1 MHRGITI
8 IIYSVYHINLYYCS
22 ITAKYDNTHF
32 YDKKYVVIIPTLQG
46 YNDWDNKYLSHTRV
60 FWYSHYVIFK
70 RELWYTKMKINMHI
84 DGYDIKKYEY
94 SESYDISHFLRSYY
108 LGGKL

>member
-1 MHRGITI
+1 
-8 IIYSVYHINLYYCS
+8 
-22 ITAKYDNTHF
+22 
-32 YDKKYVVIIPTLQG
+32 
-46 YNDWDNKYLSHTRV
+46 
-60 FWYSHYVIFK
+60 
-70 RELWYTKMKINMHI
+70 MHI